1 MPCLGALPSNA
12 GCGFLAVD
20 LLQPWLGLL
29 VLPIKNATRHGGR
42 GGDNQLMNAQE
53 PGGGNGA
60 RRYPR
65 ERTSL
70 STTNLVTQYDQL
82 LIFTPMAYTF
92 IPVRTRRRLDQ
103 EPKLCQRSL
112 PLGQVAVKTPSFLP
126 NYA

>member
-1 MPCLGALPSNA
+1 MPCHWALPSNA

-65 ERTSL
+65 DWTSL

-82 LIFTPMAYTF
+82 LIFAPMAYTSQF
-92 IPVRTRRRLDQ
+92 
-103 EPKLCQRSL
+103 EPAGDLIMS
-112 PLGQVAVKTPSFLP
+112 PSSADVVSPSAKWL
-126 NYA
+126 